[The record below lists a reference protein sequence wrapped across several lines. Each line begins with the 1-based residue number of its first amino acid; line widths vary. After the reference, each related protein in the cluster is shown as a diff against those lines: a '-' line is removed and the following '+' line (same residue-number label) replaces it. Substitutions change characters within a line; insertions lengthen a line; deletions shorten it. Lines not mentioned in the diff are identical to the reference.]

1 MATPPIRSVLALAH
15 RAEKPKR
22 GVVTPGVSATAVGAY
37 ANRVTVALEREGAA
51 MAKTLVR
58 PSLYDQDFLA
68 WTHQQAALLRTGRLD
83 QLDLD
88 NLAEELDTM
97 GRSEWAEL
105 ENRLEVLLMHMLK
118 WDYQPART
126 SRSWKATMREQRNAI
141 RRLMRRSPS
150 LKRGL
155 ETTVADVYPDAAGRA
170 IDETGLSAAT
180 FPDQLPYSVAEIL
193 EPEPEATASPP
204 ARRPGRR
211 R

>member
-1 MATPPIRSVLALAH
+1 
-15 RAEKPKR
+15 
-22 GVVTPGVSATAVGAY
+22 
-37 ANRVTVALEREGAA
+37 

-68 WTHQQAALLRTGRLD
+68 WTEQQAALLRAGRVD

-97 GRSEWAEL
+97 GRSEWGEL

-118 WDYQPART
+118 WDYQRARR
-126 SRSWKATMREQRNAI
+126 SRSWKATMREQRNAL
-141 RRLMRRSPS
+141 RRLLRRSPG
-150 LKRGL
+150 LKRDL
-155 ETTVADVYPDAAGRA
+155 EATIADVYRDAVGRA

-180 FPDQLPYSVAEIL
+180 FPDQLPYTVARVL
-193 EPEPEATASPP
+193 EPEPEATASPHP
-204 ARRPGRR
+204 PPRGRR

>member
-1 MATPPIRSVLALAH
+1 
-15 RAEKPKR
+15 
-22 GVVTPGVSATAVGAY
+22 
-37 ANRVTVALEREGAA
+37 

-68 WTHQQAALLRTGRLD
+68 WTEQQAALVRAGRLD
-83 QLDLD
+83 QLDRD

-97 GRSEWAEL
+97 GRSEWGEL

-118 WDYQPART
+118 WDHQPARR

-155 ETTVADVYPDAAGRA
+155 ETTIAEVYPDAVARA
-170 IDETGLSAAT
+170 IEETGLSAAT
-180 FPDQLPYSVAEIL
+180 FPDQLPYGVAEVL
-193 EPEPEATASPP
+193 EPEPEATAAAA
-204 ARRPGRR
+204 ARRSGRR

>member
-1 MATPPIRSVLALAH
+1 MAR
-15 RAEKPKR
+15 
-22 GVVTPGVSATAVGAY
+22 
-37 ANRVTVALEREGAA
+37 
-51 MAKTLVR
+51 TLVR
-58 PSLYDQDFLA
+58 PRLYDQDFLA
-68 WTHQQAALLRTGRLD
+68 WTEQQAALLRAGRLD

-97 GRSEWAEL
+97 GRSEWGEL
-105 ENRLEVLLMHMLK
+105 ESRLEVLLMHMLK
-118 WDYQPART
+118 WDYQAARR

-155 ETTVADVYPDAAGRA
+155 ETTIADVYRDALGRA
-170 IDETGLSAAT
+170 LDETGLSAAA
-180 FPDQLPYSVAEIL
+180 FPEQLPYSVDEVL
-193 EPEPEATASPP
+193 DPEPEAGALSA

>member
-1 MATPPIRSVLALAH
+1 
-15 RAEKPKR
+15 
-22 GVVTPGVSATAVGAY
+22 
-37 ANRVTVALEREGAA
+37 

-68 WTHQQAALLRTGRLD
+68 WTEKQAALLRAGRFD

-97 GRSEWAEL
+97 GRSEWGEL

-118 WDYQPART
+118 WDHQPARR

-150 LKRGL
+150 LKHGL
-155 ETTVADVYPDAAGRA
+155 ETTVAAVYSDAVGRA
-170 IDETGLSAAT
+170 IDETGLSAAS
-180 FPDQLPYSVAEIL
+180 FPDQLPYSLAEVL
-193 EPEPEATASPP
+193 EPEPEATASP

>member
-1 MATPPIRSVLALAH
+1 
-15 RAEKPKR
+15 
-22 GVVTPGVSATAVGAY
+22 
-37 ANRVTVALEREGAA
+37 
-51 MAKTLVR
+51 MAKTLLR

-68 WTHQQAALLRTGRLD
+68 WTEQQAALLRAGRLD
-83 QLDLD
+83 QLDRD

-97 GRSEWAEL
+97 GRSEWGEL

-118 WDYQPART
+118 WDHQPARR

-155 ETTVADVYPDAAGRA
+155 ETTIAEVYPDAVGRA
-170 IDETGLSAAT
+170 IDETGLSAAR
-180 FPDQLPYSVAEIL
+180 FPERLPYSVAEVL
-193 EPEPEATASPP
+193 EPEPAATAPP
-204 ARRPGRR
+204 PVTRRGRR

>member
-1 MATPPIRSVLALAH
+1 
-15 RAEKPKR
+15 
-22 GVVTPGVSATAVGAY
+22 
-37 ANRVTVALEREGAA
+37 

-68 WTHQQAALLRTGRLD
+68 WTERQAALLRAGRLD

-97 GRSEWAEL
+97 GRSEWGEL

-118 WDYQPART
+118 WDHQPTRR

-150 LKRGL
+150 LKRDL
-155 ETTVADVYPDAAGRA
+155 ETTIADVYRDAVGRA
-170 IDETGLSAAT
+170 DDETGLSAAS
-180 FPDQLPYSVAEIL
+180 FPQRLPYGVAEVL
-193 EPEPEATASPP
+193 EPAPEAMASPP
-204 ARRPGRR
+204 AGQPGRR

>member
-1 MATPPIRSVLALAH
+1 MAR
-15 RAEKPKR
+15 
-22 GVVTPGVSATAVGAY
+22 
-37 ANRVTVALEREGAA
+37 
-51 MAKTLVR
+51 TLVR
-58 PSLYDQDFLA
+58 PSLYDRDFLA
-68 WTHQQAALLRTGRLD
+68 WTEQQATLLRASRLD
-83 QLDLD
+83 QLDRD

-97 GRSEWAEL
+97 GRSEWGEL

-118 WDYQPART
+118 WDYQPARR

-150 LKRGL
+150 LKRDV
-155 ETTVADVYPDAAGRA
+155 ETTIADVYRDAVGRA

-180 FPDQLPYSVAEIL
+180 FPDQLPYSVAEVL
-193 EPEPEATASPP
+193 EPELEVATSPP

>member
-1 MATPPIRSVLALAH
+1 
-15 RAEKPKR
+15 
-22 GVVTPGVSATAVGAY
+22 
-37 ANRVTVALEREGAA
+37 

-68 WTHQQAALLRTGRLD
+68 WTEQQAALLRAGRLD

-97 GRSEWAEL
+97 GRSEWGEL
-105 ENRLEVLLMHMLK
+105 ENRLEILLMHMLK
-118 WDYQPART
+118 WDYQPARR

-141 RRLMRRSPS
+141 RRLMRRSPG
-150 LKRGL
+150 LKRDL
-155 ETTVADVYPDAAGRA
+155 EATIAGVYRDAVGRA

-180 FPDQLPYSVAEIL
+180 FPDQLPYGVAEVL
-193 EPEPEATASPP
+193 EPEAEATASPHSP
-204 ARRPGRR
+204 PRGRR